1 MKKRILGID
10 YGNRRI
16 GLAVSDPL
24 NIFAKP
30 FHTIDKNK
38 KPKFLNEI
46 YKVIKSMNIEKVVVG
61 LPLNMKGIDSE
72 QTKIVRKFVQI
83 LKEKINIPIIF
94 QDERLS
100 SKSAKEYLIM
110 QNISPSKNKKSVD
123 SVAASIIL
131 QEFLDNS

>member
-16 GLAVSDPL
+16 GLAISDPL

-30 FHTIDKNK
+30 FDTIDKNK

-46 YKVIKSMNIEKVVVG
+46 YEVIKNMNIEKVVVG

-72 QTKIVRKFVQI
+72 QTKIVRM
-83 LKEKINIPIIF
+83 
-94 QDERLS
+94 
-100 SKSAKEYLIM
+100 YLL
-110 QNISPSKNKKSVD
+110 QFKKN
-123 SVAASIIL
+123 
-131 QEFLDNS
+131 F

>member
-1 MKKRILGID
+1 MNKRILGID

-16 GLAVSDPL
+16 GLAISDPL

-46 YKVIKSMNIEKVVVG
+46 YEVIKNMNIEKVVVG

-83 LKEKINIPIIF
+83 LKKNINIPIIF

>member
-16 GLAVSDPL
+16 GLAISDPL

-30 FHTIDKNK
+30 FDTIDKNK

-46 YKVIKSMNIEKVVVG
+46 YEVIKNMNIEKVVVG

-83 LKEKINIPIIF
+83 LKKKINIPIIF

>member
-16 GLAVSDPL
+16 GLAISDPL

-30 FHTIDKNK
+30 FHTIDKNI

-46 YKVIKSMNIEKVVVG
+46 YEVIENMNIEKVVVG

-83 LKEKINIPIIF
+83 LKKKINIPIVF

-131 QEFLDNS
+131 QEFLDKS

>member
-16 GLAVSDPL
+16 GLAISDPL

-46 YKVIKSMNIEKVVVG
+46 YEVIKNMNIEKVVVG

-83 LKEKINIPIIF
+83 LKKKINIPIIF